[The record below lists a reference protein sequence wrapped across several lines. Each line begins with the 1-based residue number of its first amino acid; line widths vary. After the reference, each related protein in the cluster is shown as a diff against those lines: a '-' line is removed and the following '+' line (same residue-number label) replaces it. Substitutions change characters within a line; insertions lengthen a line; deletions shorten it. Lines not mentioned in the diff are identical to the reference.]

1 MICRAFLAA
10 IIVVAAASTSVA
22 QKAADC
28 ATGPTGATGSFSVSG
43 GQIIAPDGRPFIAKG
58 INIYP
63 DQLEKRGVSAVLE
76 TFPGINLV
84 RLNIFELN
92 QYTAAKLKPVV
103 EQVTRHSV
111 VVELEDHN
119 YPAVLSG
126 SDLTTKAAAWY
137 ASLASAFKNNPY
149 VVFGT
154 QNEPDMTRGPGAV
167 DTEISTIYEAI
178 RSTGNNTLILMNPI
192 GGLSVSGL
200 NSSVYA
206 KMTAVAWDLHF
217 YSWVGKL
224 SEDTSVQ
231 LAALRRNASGA
242 QSITSADGTMP
253 VIIGEYGWAC
263 CTGVDKGWK
272 AVVNAVHASGLGSV
286 AWAWT
291 SGGTI
296 ELLLNDHRGS
306 PAYGLTEYGEMVRR
320 MFAATPSSRAG
331 PACAKA
337 G

>member
-10 IIVVAAASTSVA
+10 IMVVAAASTSVA
-22 QKAADC
+22 EKVADC
-28 ATGPTGATGSFSVSG
+28 ATDSTGWFRVSG
-43 GQIIAPDGRPFIAKG
+43 GQIIAPNDRPFIAKG

-63 DQLEKRGVSAVLE
+63 DQLEKRGVSAVLD
-76 TFPGINLV
+76 TFPGVNLV
-84 RLNIFELN
+84 RLNIFELTK
-92 QYTAAKLKPVV
+92 YTAAKLKPLV
-103 EQVTRHSV
+103 EQLTRHGV

-126 SDLTTKAAAWY
+126 SELTKAAAWY
-137 ASLASAFKNNPY
+137 ASLASAFISNPY

-154 QNEPDMTRGPGAV
+154 QNEPDATRGPGAV
-167 DTEISTIYEAI
+167 DTEIRTIYEAI

-192 GGLSVSGL
+192 GGTSVSGL

-206 KMTAVAWDLHF
+206 KMTGVVWDAHEYAWI
-217 YSWVGKL
+217 GKL

-231 LAALRRNASGA
+231 LAALRRNVPGA
-242 QSITSADGTMP
+242 QAITSADGTIP

-263 CTGVDKGWK
+263 CTVVDQGWK
-272 AVVNAVHASGLGSV
+272 AVVNAVRASGLGSV

-291 SGGTI
+291 GGGTL
-296 ELLLNDHRGS
+296 EMLLNDHRGS
-306 PAYGLTEYGEMVRR
+306 PAYGLSEFGEMVKR
-320 MFAATPSSRAG
+320 MFAPTPSSHAG

>member
-10 IIVVAAASTSVA
+10 IMVIAAASTSFA

-28 ATGPTGATGSFSVSG
+28 AAGTNGGTGSFRVSG
-43 GQIIAPDGRPFIAKG
+43 GRIIAPNDQPFIAKG

-63 DQLEKRGVSAVLE
+63 EQLEKQGVSAVLDM
-76 TFPGINLV
+76 FPGINLV
-84 RLNIFELN
+84 RLNIFELDK
-92 QYTAAKLKPVV
+92 YTAAKLKPLV
-103 EQVTRHSV
+103 EQLTRRGV

-119 YPAVLSG
+119 YPAVLYG
-126 SDLTTKAAAWY
+126 SELAKAAAWY
-137 ASLASAFKNNPY
+137 ASLASAFIDNPY
-149 VVFGT
+149 VIFGA
-154 QNEPDMTRGPGAV
+154 QNEPDATRGPSAV
-167 DTEISTIYEAI
+167 DTEISTIYQAI
-178 RSTGNNTLILMNPI
+178 RATGNNTLILMNPI
-192 GGLSVSGL
+192 GGMSVSGL

-206 KMTAVAWDLHF
+206 KMTGVAWDIHE

-224 SEDTSVQ
+224 SEDVSVQ
-231 LAALRRNASGA
+231 LAALRRNVSSA
-242 QSITSADGTMP
+242 QAIVSADGAIP

-272 AVVNAVHASGLGSV
+272 AVLNAVQASGLGSA

-291 SGGTI
+291 SGGTL

-306 PAYGLTEYGEMVRR
+306 PSYGLTDFGEMVKR
-320 MFAATPSSRAG
+320 MFAATPTSRAG

>member
-10 IIVVAAASTSVA
+10 IMVVAAATTSVA
-22 QKAADC
+22 RKAADC
-28 ATGPTGATGSFSVSG
+28 ATGPTGGTRSFTVSG
-43 GQIIAPDGRPFIAKG
+43 GQIIAPDGRQFIAKG

-63 DQLEKRGVSAVLE
+63 DQLGKRGVPAVLE

-92 QYTAAKLKPVV
+92 QYTAAKLKPLV
-103 EQVTRHSV
+103 EQLTRHGV

-126 SDLTTKAAAWY
+126 SELTKAAAWY
-137 ASLASAFKNNPY
+137 ANLASAFINNPY

-154 QNEPDMTRGPGAV
+154 QNEPDATRGTGAV
-167 DTEISTIYEAI
+167 DTEIRTIYEAI
-178 RSTGNNTLILMNPI
+178 RSTGNSTLILMNPI
-192 GGLSVSGL
+192 GGTSVSGL

-206 KMTAVAWDLHF
+206 KMTGVVWDVHE

-231 LAALRRNASGA
+231 LAALRRNVSGA
-242 QSITSADGTMP
+242 QAITSADGTIP

-263 CTGVDKGWK
+263 CTVVDQGWK
-272 AVVNAVHASGLGSV
+272 AVVNAVRASGLGSV

-291 SGGTI
+291 GGGTL
-296 ELLLNDHRGS
+296 EMLLNDHRGS
-306 PAYGLTEYGEMVRR
+306 PAYGLSEFGEMVKR
-320 MFAATPSSRAG
+320 MFAATPSSRAD